1 MLHFSKFQ
9 KTYGAI
15 TILNIDDLII
25 QPGIYWV
32 KGANGSGKTTFL
44 KVVAGILHFEGDIKL
59 KTQQIS
65 IKKQPIVYRKS
76 VNFAEAEPIF
86 PEFLTGREMID
97 LFISAKGGSP
107 GQENFYIDSMKM
119 HDYIEVSI
127 NTYSSGM
134 IKKLSIVLAF
144 MGNPLIILFDE
155 PLITLDTQSLH
166 TLNSWIIEKNRK
178 DRTSFLISSHQPLE
192 ISSNIT
198 VKEILIASQTVHL
211 VS

>member
-15 TILNIDDLII
+15 TILKIDDLII
-25 QPGIYWV
+25 RPGIYWV

-44 KVVAGILHFEGDIKL
+44 KIIAGILHFEGDIKL
-59 KTQQIS
+59 KSQQVS

-86 PEFLTGREMID
+86 PEFLTGLEMID

-119 HDYIEVSI
+119 HDYIDVSI

-144 MGNPLIILFDE
+144 MGNPIIILLDE
-155 PLITLDTQSLH
+155 PLITLDTQSLNV
-166 TLNSWIIEKNRK
+166 LNSWIIEKNRK
-178 DRTSFLISSHQPLE
+178 DGTSFLISSHQPLE